1 MSEEKLQL
9 GTLVTGGVA
18 AILASAC
25 CIGPLLLVSVG
36 LGGAWVSNLQVL
48 EPFKPVFIGMA
59 LIAMIFA
66 FRKIYFPGNAC
77 VPGEICALP
86 KARLAYKILLWIVL
100 GLVQL
105 ALTFPYI
112 AHYFY

>member
-1 MSEEKLQL
+1 MKRERIQL
-9 GTLVTGGVA
+9 GALVTGGVA

-36 LGGAWVSNLQVL
+36 LGGAWVSNLQGL
-48 EPFKPVFIGMA
+48 EPFKPLFLAVS
-59 LIAMIFA
+59 LVAMIFA
-66 FRKIYFPGNAC
+66 FRKIYSPGNAC
-77 VPGEICALP
+77 VPGEICAFPQTQLV
-86 KARLAYKILLWIVL
+86 YKILLWIVL
-100 GLVQL
+100 GLIQL

>member
-1 MSEEKLQL
+1 MKAERNQL
-9 GTLVTGGVA
+9 GLLVTGGVA

-48 EPFKPVFIGMA
+48 EPFKPVFLGVS
-59 LIAMIFA
+59 LVAMIFA
-66 FRKIYFPGNAC
+66 FRKIYSSGNAC
-77 VPGEICALP
+77 APGEICALP
-86 KARLAYKILLWIVL
+86 QTQLVYKILLWTVL
-100 GLVQL
+100 ALIQL
-105 ALTFPYI
+105 ALTFPYV